1 MDSHPAQRLDDVVHQ
16 RVRLGILT
24 VLSAEPRVA
33 FTSLRDLLGQPDS
46 GLSRHLRVL
55 EDARLV
61 DTDKVIEDRKPRTW
75 ISITEAGRSALRD
88 ELAALRSMMTAIETG
103 GADPLAFAALL
114 GDEPGERD
122 RERAE
127 LVISEVPD
135 GFRMSRESAVDSNY
149 RLVSMP
155 AADWGN
161 HRSQALALRSHGL
174 LGGHFR
180 SFDSATAKAHVML
193 VELGSEEGPIAI
205 LSALAP
211 SNFRIEGMD
220 PHRGFLLDREGGG
233 KVGICWLAAD
243 RHLACVSMTG
253 DEEVIRELLPQ
264 FVSGQRAKLK
274 R

>member
-1 MDSHPAQRLDDVVHQ
+1 MDAHPAQRLDDVVHQ

-24 VLSAEPRVA
+24 VLSSEPRVA
-33 FTSLRDLLGQPDS
+33 FTVLRDLLGQPDS

-61 DTDKVIEDRKPRTW
+61 ATDKVIEDRKPRTW
-75 ISITEAGRSALRD
+75 ISITEAGRAALHA

-114 GDEPGERD
+114 ADEPGERD
-122 RERAE
+122 RERAD
-127 LVISEVPD
+127 LVISEVPE
-135 GFRMSRESAVDSNY
+135 GFRLSRESAVDSNY
-149 RLVSMP
+149 QLVSMP
-155 AADWGN
+155 AAEWGS
-161 HRSQALALRSHGL
+161 HHSQALTFRSHGL

-180 SFDSATAKAHVML
+180 SFTSPTANAHVML
-193 VELGSEEGPIAI
+193 VELGNAEGTIAI

-211 SNFRIEGMD
+211 SNFRIDGMD
-220 PHRGFLLDREGGG
+220 PHRGFLLDREVGG
-233 KVGICWLAAD
+233 KVGICWLAVD
-243 RHLACVSMTG
+243 RYLVCVSMTG

-264 FVSGQRAKLK
+264 LAAGQRAKLT

>member
-1 MDSHPAQRLDDVVHQ
+1 MDSHPAQLLNDVVHQ

-24 VLSAEPRVA
+24 VLSTEPRMA
-33 FTSLRDLLGQPDS
+33 FTALRDLLGQPDS

-75 ISITEAGRSALRD
+75 ISITEAGRHALRQ
-88 ELAALRSMMTAIETG
+88 ELAALRAMMTAIETG

-122 RERAE
+122 RERAD
-127 LVISEVPD
+127 LVISEVPG

-149 RLVSMP
+149 QLVSMP
-155 AADWGN
+155 AAEWGS
-161 HRSQALALRSHGL
+161 HGSQALTFRSHGL

-180 SFDSATAKAHVML
+180 SFTSPTANAHVML
-193 VELGSEEGPIAI
+193 VELGNDEGPLAI
-205 LSALAP
+205 LRALAP
-211 SNFRIEGMD
+211 SNLRIEAMD
-220 PHRGFLLDREGGG
+220 PYRGFLMERAAGG
-233 KVGICWLAAD
+233 KVGICWLAAG
-243 RHLACVSMTG
+243 RHLVCVSMTG
-253 DEEVIRELLPQ
+253 DEEVIRKLLPQ
-264 FVSGQRAKLK
+264 FAAGQRAKLT